1 MPRQRRI
8 GGMMTKSSD
17 IGQMLTSTSSSGA
30 WISILDSGINRV
42 GILFQHDTLVNDFLE
57 GWDVLQ

>member
-1 MPRQRRI
+1 
-8 GGMMTKSSD
+8 MMTKSSD